1 MILVENENKGQA
13 VGTSIKRAEEMAS
26 TKAYKDLRRS

>member
-13 VGTSIKRAEEMAS
+13 IGTSIKRAEELAS
-26 TKAYKDLRRS
+26 TKAYKDLIHS